1 MKKYR
6 PPLPEATN
14 DALTLLLEKC
24 WHDDPDERPSFSE
37 IHAML
42 VHVKEQGQWTN
53 PHPRSVSCQ
62 LNVVSSQI
70 VVERGDA
77 VDFVSLSNLSC
88 DGVLVVQRSNS
99 NRSRLSSGGSRVE
112 TSDVGSNNSS
122 MIFTPSERTSN
133 DNGNSNL
140 ESAANS
146 MVFVQ

>member
-77 VDFVSLSNLSC
+77 VDFVLLSNLSC
-88 DGVLVVQRSNS
+88 DGVLWFSVPTATEVGYPVAAAVW
-99 NRSRLSSGGSRVE
+99 RLLTLGV
-112 TSDVGSNNSS
+112 T
-122 MIFTPSERTSN
+122 I
-133 DNGNSNL
+133 
-140 ESAANS
+140 AA
-146 MVFVQ
+146 